1 MDMQWIKV
9 DKINLRDTYIEFFR
23 QDQQKCKEALPYFH
37 GRAFGDL
44 SGLFNLDFF
53 LGNES

>member
-1 MDMQWIKV
+1 MQWIKV